1 MVVLWPR
8 EKGLDLLSDTFINE
22 ENVKSLTTAADNVWK
37 SIKAKDLEGFADSF
51 LKSFNAQVKM
61 FPSMVNDRILNEIDK
76 YKEKALAWKLAGA
89 GGAGYLIL
97 VSEKPIEGAMRIKIR
112 RKEML

>member
-37 SIKAKDLEGFADSF
+37 SIRAKDLEGFADSF

-97 VSEKPIEGAMRIKIR
+97 VSEKPIEGSMRIKIR